1 MGSENQSHSFD
12 PLDLEILDRVYE
24 VARAH
29 IVARDLYCDPKPE
42 DTREAAVRKSVFSH
56 AGGHPVDFDVACD
69 KVVAGLNGRPR
80 S

>member
-1 MGSENQSHSFD
+1 MGSENQGHSFD

-29 IVARDLYCDPKPE
+29 IVARDLYCKPE